1 MKRIELTSREI
12 LDEGRS
18 VLVDHHSLLN
28 LLNVLE
34 RELESLHR
42 KIVSP
47 DLKHYSEF
55 CVDVLMELSRPVSPE
70 QMAAIEARFRDLSNL
85 IGELSESHP
94 QHHRFL
100 AGILE
105 ILEVA
110 SSRLHEFRRDRL
122 RWTEIPVD
130 EFDHLLQQFL
140 RATERVSQG
149 RFRFV
154 KATEAIPRNGY
165 RIDFLVRAQK
175 HHLLAPPVLQDVIR
189 DLVGN
194 SRKYSQPGT
203 TITVRLIEE
212 ADGLLRLKVWDEGMG
227 IPEEELDK
235 VVSYGYRASNVR
247 DRKTMG
253 AGLGLTKAFQLCKR
267 FNGRFFIASALGE
280 GTCVE
285 LTLIPPA

>member
-1 MKRIELTSREI
+1 VKRVEVTSTQI
-12 LDEGRS
+12 LEEGRS

-55 CVDVLMELSRPVSPE
+55 CVDILMELSNPVSPE
-70 QMAAIEARFRDLSNL
+70 QMEAIEERFE
-85 IGELSESHP
+85 ELSLLITRLTKEHP
-94 QHHRFL
+94 QHQRFL
-100 AGILE
+100 DGILE

-110 SSRLHEFRRDRL
+110 SSRLHEFHRDRL
-122 RWTEIPVD
+122 AWTDIPRS
-130 EFDHLLQQFL
+130 EFSHLLRQFL

-149 RFRFV
+149 KFRFV
-154 KATEAIPRNGY
+154 GPDEAIPRNGY
-165 RIDFLVRAQK
+165 RIDFLVQAGK
-175 HHLLAPPVLQDVIR
+175 ETLYAPPVIQDVIR

-203 TITVRLIEE
+203 TITVRLTEE
-212 ADGLLRLKVWDEGMG
+212 TDGTLRLKVTDEGMG
-227 IPEEELDK
+227 IPEDELEQ
-235 VVSYGYRASNVR
+235 VVSFGYRASNAI

-253 AGLGLTKAFQLCKR
+253 AGLGLTKAYQLCKR
-267 FNGRFFIASALGE
+267 CKGRFFIASAIGK
-280 GTCVE
+280 GTAIDM
-285 LTLIPPA
+285 TLLPPA